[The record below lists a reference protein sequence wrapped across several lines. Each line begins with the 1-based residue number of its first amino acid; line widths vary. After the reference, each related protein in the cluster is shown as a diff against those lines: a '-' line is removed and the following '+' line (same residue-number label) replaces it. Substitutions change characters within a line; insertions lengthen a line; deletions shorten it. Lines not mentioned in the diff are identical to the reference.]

1 MNKITI
7 TLFTFFLFFNLNL
20 YSQTTLTHNIGNAVI
35 QNSMYSC
42 SWGGICW
49 ARKFVLSEFGIKS
62 NQNFIINT
70 GEVGLFYSI
79 NWDTNLQFN
88 IYAVDSNFPSS
99 FSESNLIGSSQIVKL
114 PMSSNNTQIITVN
127 FENPVIV
134 PAGTQEIL
142 VEVFQLH
149 STNSEAHAFVAGTAE
164 DNDFSWFRSK
174 NGGCPPYNE
183 YKTTLSLNRPDAKFY
198 ITVNGEAIDDTPF
211 NITVN
216 KDCNGL
222 QKQFSLVNSL
232 DIKSVVWNFGDIN
245 SNTENTSTLIN
256 PTHTFSSADQYE
268 VTATFTDM
276 LGQIYNRTKLI
287 NVKSSPIANKVG
299 ALSACESTY
308 PSGTA
313 SFNTS
318 DIQSELLGNQTGMT
332 VSYFD
337 ANGNPFQSPLP
348 NPLQSKTAII
358 TARVAQAD
366 NLNCYSET
374 TFNLIVNPLKIPIA
388 SSLQSFCNPINVDLD
403 DISITG
409 QNIKWYNSA
418 TSGILLPNTTAL
430 QNATT
435 YYASQTINGCESL
448 RIAVTISIQ
457 STSAPAGNAKQI
469 FCSAQNVTVAN
480 IVITGDQIKWYDAL
494 TNGNLLTETTNLIDG
509 KTYYASQTVNGCE
522 SPRFGITVSIVNT
535 PFAPTGNGTQQFCK
549 SENVTLS
556 GIQITGQNIKWY
568 DTNFAAAALPSTT
581 LLEDNRTYYASQTIG
596 CEGDRTPFLIRVY
609 DTPLPSG
616 STNQQ
621 FCIDE
626 IATIENLNITGTA
639 IKWYDAAINGNI
651 LPETTLLQNSIYY
664 ATQTLNNCE
673 SNRLAINVK
682 IQDTQNPI
690 ADSPQT
696 FCMQQNASIESINIQ
711 GQNIIWYENIS
722 STINLSESTPLE
734 NGITYYASQTI
745 NNCESDR
752 IPITIKI
759 IEATNADCIHF
770 VNEIPFP
777 KFFTPNNDG
786 YNDTWTIDF
795 GYLLPNTGI
804 KIFDRYGK
812 FIKELSSNTSWDGT
826 YLGTN
831 EPASDYWFTVTRANG
846 REYRGHFTLKR

>member
-1 MNKITI
+1 M
-7 TLFTFFLFFNLNL
+7 NL

-49 ARKFVLSEFGIKS
+49 ARKFVLSDFGIKS

-70 GEVGLFYSI
+70 GEVGLFYSV

-88 IYAVDSNFPSS
+88 IYAIDSNFPSS

-127 FENPVIV
+127 FENPIIV

-174 NGGCPPYNE
+174 KGGCPPYNE

-211 NITVN
+211 TITVN

-276 LGQIYNRTKLI
+276 LGQIYNRTKII
-287 NVKSSPIANKVG
+287 NVKSSPIANKVTT
-299 ALSACESTY
+299 LSACENTY

-358 TARVAQAD
+358 NARVAQAD

-374 TFNLIVNPLKIPIA
+374 TFNLIVNPLKIPIT

-430 QNATT
+430 QNDVT
-435 YYASQTINGCESL
+435 YYASQTIKGCESE
-448 RIAVTISIQ
+448 RVPVTTKIHNTLPPTADTNQ
-457 STSAPAGNAKQI
+457 P
-469 FCSAQNVTVAN
+469 FCSAQNATVAN
-480 IVITGDQIKWYDAL
+480 IQVTGNSTKWYDAL
-494 TNGNLLTETTNLIDG
+494 TNGLLLQETTNLEDG
-509 KTYYASQTVNGCE
+509 KTYYASQTINNCE
-522 SPRFGITVSIVNT
+522 SPRLGVTVSIVNT
-535 PFAPTGNGTQQFCK
+535 PSPPTGNANQQFCK
-549 SENVTLS
+549 SENATLND
-556 GIQITGQNIKWY
+556 IQIIGQNTKWY
-568 DTNFAAAALPSTT
+568 DTDFSAASLPNTT

-609 DTPLPSG
+609 DTPMPGG
-616 STNQQ
+616 SANKQ

-626 IATIENLNITGTA
+626 IATLENINLTGTA
-639 IKWYDAAINGNI
+639 IKWYDSPTNGNI
-651 LPETTLLQNSIYY
+651 LSETTLLQNGIYY
-664 ATQTLNNCE
+664 GTQTLNNCE
-673 SNRLAINVK
+673 SKRLAVTVK

-696 FCMQQNASIESINIQ
+696 FCIQKNASIKSINIT
-711 GQNIIWYENIS
+711 GQNIKWYQSTSSNI
-722 STINLSESTPLE
+722 TLSEAVTLE
-734 NGITYYASQTI
+734 NGITYYALQTI
-745 NNCESDR
+745 NNCESNR
-752 IPITIKI
+752 IPVTITIL
-759 IEATNADCIHF
+759 EATQGDCINF
-770 VNEIPFP
+770 VDELPFP

-795 GYLLPNTGI
+795 AYLKPNTGI
-804 KIFDRYGK
+804 KIFNRYGK
-812 FIKELSSNTSWDGT
+812 FIKELSTNTSWDGN
-826 YLGTN
+826 YLGSQ
-831 EPASDYWFTVTRANG
+831 EPASDYWFTATRLNG
-846 REYRGHFTLKR
+846 KEYRGHFSLKR